1 MNRFRFAAVLAVLG
15 TIWGLTLPL
24 TKIAVSTG
32 HQALGLIFWQLV
44 IGSIILGVIALV
56 RRQAPIINRR
66 TLFYYLMIGLLGTI
80 LPNSFSF
87 VAIAHLPAGVIGVVI
102 ASVPMFTLAIALVLG
117 MEVPSMRR
125 GLGVLLGAI
134 AVLLLVGP
142 ETSLPE
148 PDKVVYVLIAL
159 VAPFCYGVEGNY
171 IAKWAPQ
178 EVDPVGTLLGASV
191 LGSLI
196 MGPVAVVT
204 NSWIDLLIPW
214 EGPEWA
220 LFYSSIFHV
229 TAYTGYIWL
238 VGVAGAVFSS
248 QIAYVV
254 TIAAVF
260 LSALILS
267 ETYSV
272 WVWSALALML
282 LGLSLVQPR
291 TDHQPLT
298 QGCS

>member
-1 MNRFRFAAVLAVLG
+1 MTRFRFAIIMAMLG
-15 TIWGLTLPL
+15 TTWGFTLPL

-44 IGSIILGVIALV
+44 ICSIILGVIALV
-56 RRQAPIINRR
+56 RRKVPVINRR

-102 ASVPMFTLAIALVLG
+102 ASVPMFTLSIALLLG
-117 MEVPSMRR
+117 LEVPSMKR

-134 AVLLLVGP
+134 AVLLLIGP
-142 ETSLPE
+142 ETSLPD
-148 PDKVVYVLIAL
+148 PDKVVYVLVAL
-159 VAPFCYGVEGNY
+159 VAPFCYGLEGNY

-178 EVDPVGTLLGASV
+178 EVDPVGTILGASI

-196 MGPVAVVT
+196 MGPLSVAT
-204 NSWIDLLIPW
+204 DSWVELFVPW

-220 LFYSSIFHV
+220 LFFSSIFHV

-254 TIAAVF
+254 TISAVF

-291 TDHQPLT
+291 ADNQPLT
-298 QGCS
+298 QGSS

>member
-1 MNRFRFAAVLAVLG
+1 MTRFRFAAILAILG
-15 TIWGLTLPL
+15 TTWGVTLPL

-32 HQALGLIFWQLV
+32 HQALGLIFWQFV
-44 IGSIILGVIALV
+44 IGSFILGVIALV
-56 RRQAPIINRR
+56 RWQLPVINRR

-102 ASVPMFTLAIALVLG
+102 ASVPMFTLTIALLLG
-117 MEVPSMRR
+117 LEVPSMKR

-134 AVLLLVGP
+134 AVLLLIGP
-142 ETSLPE
+142 ETSLPD

-159 VAPFCYGVEGNY
+159 VAPFCYGLEGNY

-178 EVDPVGTLLGASV
+178 EVDPVSTLLGASI

-196 MGPVAVVT
+196 MGPVAVAT
-204 NSWIDLLIPW
+204 DSWVELFVPW

-220 LFYSSIFHV
+220 LLFSSIFHV

-272 WVWSALALML
+272 WVWSALALMM

-291 TDHQPLT
+291 ADHQPLI
-298 QGCS
+298 QGSS